1 MSKNLKKINKIIVI
15 FIILLLNII
24 SAIEMFALHPDD
36 SMSLGLIY
44 IILLFIF
51 INGIIGISLIL
62 VKSKYGLYFIINI
75 VINTIVVFISFF
87 SAVKYYKA
95 TDIKPKKFYY
105 NKTLY
110 YLDFIRM
117 DTMYIIWKLGEEY
130 NDIEGKYNKKVNE
143 EIELEN
149 GIYIKNDTIYN
160 FPLENLKLKLY
171 DIK

>member
-1 MSKNLKKINKIIVI
+1 MNKNLKKINKIIVI

-87 SAVKYYKA
+87 SAVKYYKT

-117 DTMYIIWKLGEEY
+117 DTMYIIWKSGEY
-130 NDIEGKYNKKVNE
+130 SDIEGKYNEKENE
-143 EIELEN
+143 KIELEN

>member
-1 MSKNLKKINKIIVI
+1 MNKNLKKINKIIVI

-87 SAVKYYKA
+87 SAIKYYKT

-117 DTMYIIWKLGEEY
+117 DTMYTIWKSGEY
-130 NDIEGKYNKKVNE
+130 SDIEGKYNEKENE
-143 EIELEN
+143 KIELEN

-160 FPLENLKLKLY
+160 FPSENLKLKLY
-171 DIK
+171 DRK

>member
-1 MSKNLKKINKIIVI
+1 MNKNLKKIIVI
-15 FIILLLNII
+15 FIILFLNIT
-24 SAIEMFALHPDD
+24 SAIGMFALHPDD

-87 SAVKYYKA
+87 SAVKYYKT

-117 DTMYIIWKLGEEY
+117 DTMYIIWKSGEY
-130 NDIEGKYNKKVNE
+130 SDIEGKYNEKENE
-143 EIELEN
+143 KIELEN

-160 FPLENLKLKLY
+160 FPSENLKLKLY
-171 DIK
+171 DRK

>member
-1 MSKNLKKINKIIVI
+1 MNKNLNKIIVI
-15 FIILLLNII
+15 FIILFLNII
-24 SAIEMFALHPDD
+24 SAIGMFALHPDD

-51 INGIIGISLIL
+51 INGIIGTSLIL

-87 SAVKYYKA
+87 SAIKYYKA

-117 DTMYIIWKLGEEY
+117 DTMYIIWKPGEEY
-130 NDIEGKYNKKVNE
+130 SDIEGKYNKKENE
-143 EIELEN
+143 EKIELEN

-160 FPLENLKLKLY
+160 LPLENLKLKLN
-171 DIK
+171 DRK

>member
-1 MSKNLKKINKIIVI
+1 MYKDLKKINKIIVI
-15 FIILLLNII
+15 FIILFLNII

-44 IILLFIF
+44 IIPLIIF
-51 INGIIGISLIL
+51 INGVIGISLIL

-87 SAVKYYKA
+87 CAIKYYKT

-117 DTMYIIWKLGEEY
+117 DTMYIIWKPGEY
-130 NDIEGKYNKKVNE
+130 SDIEGKYNKKENE
-143 EIELEN
+143 KIELEN

-160 FPLENLKLKLY
+160 FPLENLKLKLN
-171 DIK
+171 DRR

>member
-1 MSKNLKKINKIIVI
+1 MNKNLNKIIVI
-15 FIILLLNII
+15 FIILFLNIT
-24 SAIEMFALHPDD
+24 SAIGMFALHPDD

-87 SAVKYYKA
+87 SAVKYYKT

-117 DTMYIIWKLGEEY
+117 DTMYIIWKSGEY
-130 NDIEGKYNKKVNE
+130 SDIEGKYNEKENE
-143 EIELEN
+143 KIELEN

-160 FPLENLKLKLY
+160 FPSENLKLKLY
-171 DIK
+171 DRK

>member
-1 MSKNLKKINKIIVI
+1 MNKNLNKIIVI
-15 FIILLLNII
+15 FIILFLNII
-24 SAIEMFALHPDD
+24 SAIGMFALHPDD

-51 INGIIGISLIL
+51 INGIIGTSLIL

-87 SAVKYYKA
+87 SA
-95 TDIKPKKFYY
+95 IKYY

-110 YLDFIRM
+110 YLDFIRL
-117 DTMYIIWKLGEEY
+117 DTMYIIWKPGEEY
-130 NDIEGKYNKKVNE
+130 SDIEGKYNKKENE
-143 EIELEN
+143 EKIELEN

-160 FPLENLKLKLY
+160 FPLENLKLKLN
-171 DIK
+171 DRK

>member
-1 MSKNLKKINKIIVI
+1 MNKKIIVI
-15 FIILLLNII
+15 FIILFLNIA
-24 SAIEMFALHPDD
+24 SAIRMFALHPDD

-87 SAVKYYKA
+87 SAVKYYKT

-117 DTMYIIWKLGEEY
+117 DTMYIIWKSGEY
-130 NDIEGKYNKKVNE
+130 SDIEGKYNEKENE
-143 EIELEN
+143 KIELEN

-160 FPLENLKLKLY
+160 FPLENLKLKLN
-171 DIK
+171 DRK

>member
-1 MSKNLKKINKIIVI
+1 MNKNLKKINKIIVI

-51 INGIIGISLIL
+51 INGIIGILLIL

-117 DTMYIIWKLGEEY
+117 DTMYIIWKSGEY
-130 NDIEGKYNKKVNE
+130 SDIEGKYNKKENE
-143 EIELEN
+143 KIELEN

-160 FPLENLKLKLY
+160 FPSENLKLKLY
-171 DIK
+171 DRK

>member
-1 MSKNLKKINKIIVI
+1 MNKKIIVI
-15 FIILLLNII
+15 FIILFLNII

-51 INGIIGISLIL
+51 INGIIGILLIL

-117 DTMYIIWKLGEEY
+117 DTMYIIWKSGEEY
-130 NDIEGKYNKKVNE
+130 SDIKGKYNKKENEE

-160 FPLENLKLKLY
+160 FPLKNLKLELY
-171 DIK
+171 DRK

>member
-1 MSKNLKKINKIIVI
+1 MNKKIIVI
-15 FIILLLNII
+15 FIILFLNII
-24 SAIEMFALHPDD
+24 SVIGMFALHPDD

-75 VINTIVVFISFF
+75 VINTIVIFISFF

-95 TDIKPKKFYY
+95 IDIKPKKFYY

-130 NDIEGKYNKKVNE
+130 SDIEGKYNKKENE
-143 EIELEN
+143 KIELEN

-160 FPLENLKLKLY
+160 FPLENLKLKLN
-171 DIK
+171 DRK

>member
-1 MSKNLKKINKIIVI
+1 MNKKIIVI
-15 FIILLLNII
+15 FIILFLNIT
-24 SAIEMFALHPDD
+24 SAIGMFALHPDD

-87 SAVKYYKA
+87 SAVKYYKT

-117 DTMYIIWKLGEEY
+117 DTMYIIWKSGEY
-130 NDIEGKYNKKVNE
+130 SDIEGKYNEKENE
-143 EIELEN
+143 KIELEN

-160 FPLENLKLKLY
+160 FPSENLKLKLY
-171 DIK
+171 DRK

>member
-1 MSKNLKKINKIIVI
+1 MNKKIIVI
-15 FIILLLNII
+15 FIILFLNII
-24 SAIEMFALHPDD
+24 SAIGIFALHPDD

-62 VKSKYGLYFIINI
+62 VKSKYGLYFIIINI

-117 DTMYIIWKLGEEY
+117 DTMYIIWKPGEEY
-130 NDIEGKYNKKVNE
+130 SDIKGKYNKKENE
-143 EIELEN
+143 EKIELEN

-171 DIK
+171 DRK

>member
-1 MSKNLKKINKIIVI
+1 MNKNLNKIIVLC
-15 FIILLLNII
+15 IILFLNIT
-24 SAIEMFALHPDD
+24 SAIGMFALHPDD

-87 SAVKYYKA
+87 SAIKYYKT

-117 DTMYIIWKLGEEY
+117 DTMYTIWKSGEY
-130 NDIEGKYNKKVNE
+130 SDIEGKYNEKENE
-143 EIELEN
+143 KIELEN

-160 FPLENLKLKLY
+160 FPSENLKLKLY
-171 DIK
+171 DRK

>member
-1 MSKNLKKINKIIVI
+1 MNKKIIVI
-15 FIILLLNII
+15 FIILFLNII
-24 SAIEMFALHPDD
+24 SAIGIFALHPDYC
-36 SMSLGLIY
+36 MSLCLIY

-75 VINTIVVFISFF
+75 VINTIVLFISFF
-87 SAVKYYKA
+87 SAVKYYKT
-95 TDIKPKKFYY
+95 TDIKHKKFYY

-110 YLDFIRM
+110 YLDFIRI
-117 DTMYIIWKLGEEY
+117 DTMYIIWKSGEY
-130 NDIEGKYNKKVNE
+130 SDIEGKYNEKENE
-143 EIELEN
+143 EKIELEN

>member
-1 MSKNLKKINKIIVI
+1 MNKNLNKIIVI
-15 FIILLLNII
+15 FIILFLNIT
-24 SAIEMFALHPDD
+24 SAIGMFALHPDD

-87 SAVKYYKA
+87 SAIKYYKT

-117 DTMYIIWKLGEEY
+117 DTMYTIWKSGEY
-130 NDIEGKYNKKVNE
+130 SDIEGKYNEKENE
-143 EIELEN
+143 KIELEN

-160 FPLENLKLKLY
+160 FPSENLKLKLY
-171 DIK
+171 DRK

>member
-1 MSKNLKKINKIIVI
+1 MNKNLNKIIVI
-15 FIILLLNII
+15 FIILFLNII

-51 INGIIGISLIL
+51 INGIIGILLIL

-87 SAVKYYKA
+87 SAVKYYKT

-117 DTMYIIWKLGEEY
+117 DTMYIIWKSGEY
-130 NDIEGKYNKKVNE
+130 SDIEGKYNKKENE
-143 EIELEN
+143 KIELEN